1 MVIISSKR
9 NYLDYLDSLN
19 SRKQCSSANST
30 VMHFRIQVSIELK
43 SPLSANF
50 QFSNF
55 QNKLKR
61 ACGKNGE
68 LVLHCFQ
75 WGKSGLKL
83 IFLRSSGHFF
93 EKRRFFRTTSG
104 KNEAICKFSLGSE
117 DYFGANKFA
126 QNWGAEK
133 ESRLVAPLAAL
144 AADNSES
151 L

>member
-1 MVIISSKR
+1 
-9 NYLDYLDSLN
+9 
-19 SRKQCSSANST
+19 
-30 VMHFRIQVSIELK
+30 MHFRIQVSIELK

-75 WGKSGLKL
+75 WEKSGLKL

-144 AADNSES
+144 AADYEMILRITRDQLLITAIVKSIHKFYKKFN
-151 L
+151 LM

>member
-43 SPLSANF
+43 SPLSAKF

-61 ACGKNGE
+61 AYGKNGK
-68 LVLHCFQ
+68 LALHCFQ
-75 WGKSGLKL
+75 WGKSGLKTT
-83 IFLRSSGHFF
+83 ICRNSGHFF
-93 EKRRFFRTTSG
+93 QGFIFLCTS
-104 KNEAICKFSLGSE
+104 APQIASKFSNFIRFEWAVFVNFSGQ
-117 DYFGANKFA
+117 K
-126 QNWGAEK
+126 
-133 ESRLVAPLAAL
+133 LVRNAFSA
-144 AADNSES
+144 
-151 L
+151 